1 MGLYGIIW
9 IYMVLYGV
17 IWIYD
22 DLYGFIVHIVSLSYD
37 RQE

>member
-9 IYMVLYGV
+9 IYRVLYGV

-22 DLYGFIVHIVSLSYD
+22 DLYGFIVHIVSLFYD